1 MDTQNKGRLNQLLQ
15 TLPEGLVVDAAWLAK
30 AGYSTSLVSKYV
42 NAGWLER
49 VANRVYRR
57 PRGELTWQQVI
68 ISLQARELL
77 DLALI
82 VGGRTALELQGFGHY
97 LPQSTREVYLYSDN
111 EAPTWLNDLDLG
123 VTFYD
128 RSAKR
133 LFRNE
138 PITRGLTSIRWD
150 KDKNHGQSADSI
162 HGTWRHVASGQS
174 EWPITVSTPER
185 AYFELL
191 DELPDRESFHQ
202 ADMLMEGLA
211 TLSPRRLG
219 KLLADCR
226 SVKVKRLFFFFAER
240 HQHRWLSQ
248 LKPENYDLGSGNRV
262 LVKGGRLD
270 KRFHITVPADLDGV
284 S

>member
-1 MDTQNKGRLNQLLQ
+1 MTTQNKGKLNQLLQ
-15 TLPEGLVVDAAWLAK
+15 SLPEGLVVDAAWLAEN
-30 AGYSTSLVSKYV
+30 GYSTSLVSKYL

-57 PRGELTWQQVI
+57 PRGELTWQQVL
-68 ISLQARELL
+68 ISLQAKELL

-97 LPQSTREVYLYSDN
+97 LPQSTRDVYLYS
-111 EAPTWLNDLDLG
+111 EGGTPTWLNDLGIG
-123 VTFYD
+123 VTFHE

-138 PITRGLTSIRWD
+138 PITRGLTSINWNTD
-150 KDKNHGQSADSI
+150 KDSGQSADAI

-174 EWPITVSTPER
+174 EWPLTVSTPER
-185 AYFELL
+185 AFFELL
-191 DELPDRESFHQ
+191 DEMPDRESFHQ

-219 KLLADCR
+219 KLLSDCR

-240 HQHRWLSQ
+240 HQHRWLKQ
-248 LKPENYDLGSGNRV
+248 LNAENYDLGSGNRV
-262 LVKGGRLD
+262 LVKGGKLD